1 MWISMKEC
9 ISLVKDFCREE
20 DGLGIVELVLIIII
34 LIGLVILFKG
44 KVEELIGDLFNKAGD
59 RTDSEL

>member
-1 MWISMKEC
+1 MKKC
-9 ISLVKDFCREE
+9 ISFIKDFCREE

-44 KVEELIGDLFNKAGD
+44 KVESLINDLFKKAGD
-59 RTDSEL
+59 KADNNL